1 MKFKRQQTSELFI
14 SVLTC
19 YNSIIYPDIIIIIIV
34 IVTTLIMIMIMAMI
48 IKTYI
53 YTSSKS

>member
-14 SVLTC
+14 CVLTC
-19 YNSIIYPDIIIIIIV
+19 YNSIIYPDIIIIIV

-48 IKTYI
+48 IKT
-53 YTSSKS
+53 

>member
-14 SVLTC
+14 CVLTC
-19 YNSIIYPDIIIIIIV
+19 YNSIIYPDIIIIIIIV

-48 IKTYI
+48 IKT
-53 YTSSKS
+53 

>member
-14 SVLTC
+14 CVLTC

-48 IKTYI
+48 IKT
-53 YTSSKS
+53 